1 MFLDENKDYSYI
13 YTNLTI
19 YEIFNINVE
28 LIYLSST
35 TWQSTL
41 SYIGKIINN

>member
-1 MFLDENKDYSYI
+1 MFLDENKDYS